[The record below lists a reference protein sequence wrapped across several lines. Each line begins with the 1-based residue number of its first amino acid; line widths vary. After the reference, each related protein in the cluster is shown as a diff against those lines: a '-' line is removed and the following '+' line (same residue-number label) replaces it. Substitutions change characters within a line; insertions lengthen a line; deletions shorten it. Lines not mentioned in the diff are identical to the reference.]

1 MADKSIE
8 VTKIAYNLRSN
19 TDLLSSLSVKL
30 YRFCQNPPE
39 STEQYTKFA
48 ESFIGKDIIAN
59 DVPIIDLPF
68 YINAMQPTAV
78 PVAIKNALGNNPAE
92 INRFAMSKIQ
102 IILAYCNL
110 CSVLLS
116 FARPIETIYTLE
128 QVSEILRVSPR
139 VAKNLVDDKELPA
152 FNIGIH
158 VRVPKSSINSYIH
171 THSSTRK
178 SKKRRFVAPRTEQP
192 KPHSE
197 QPKQRTE
204 QPKQIHDTTVTKPHN
219 SQQSKSRPNPPKNQ
233 SKNSPKTASNKP
245 FFEQKPRKTHERPN
259 LTVLVE
265 EKPKKKPQMEA
276 IVMQGQTE
284 KTKEDTIIQNNE
296 PPAEKPSDAVPEALP
311 PLNIDSATE
320 AASGQEKKPK
330 KAEKTEGT
338 DDIEVPSFSEAPKK
352 AEVPVEDKAK
362 ETKEEENVLSDDD
375 LVEELDE
382 AISTISDFNENSDN
396 DEDKDTKN
404 ANQDVIAPSDV
415 PAPPTEELVQDVP
428 VTVEEDSPK
437 AMEFGNISV
446 VNDTNGVDLLGGTK
460 AEAKKKPS
468 VPIRRK
474 TVE

>member
-78 PVAIKNALGNNPAE
+78 PTNIKNALGNNPAE

-204 QPKQIHDTTVTKPHN
+204 QPKQVHDTTVTKPHN

-245 FFEQKPRKTHERPN
+245 FFEQKPRKTHEHPN

-265 EKPKKKPQMEA
+265 EKPRKKPPMEA
-276 IVMQGQTE
+276 IVMQGQSE
-284 KTKEDTIIQNNE
+284 KPKEDTIIQNNE
-296 PPAEKPSDAVPEALP
+296 PPAEKPSDAVSETLP

-320 AASGQEKKPK
+320 AASGQERKPK
-330 KAEKTEGT
+330 KAEKTEET
-338 DDIEVPSFSEAPKK
+338 DDIEVPSFSVAPKK
-352 AEVPVEDKAK
+352 AEVPVKDKAK
-362 ETKEEENVLSDDD
+362 ETKEEENVIPYDD
-375 LVEELDE
+375 LAEELDE

-396 DEDKDTKN
+396 DGDKDTEKT
-404 ANQDVIAPSDV
+404 NQNVIAPSDA
-415 PAPPTEELVQDVP
+415 PAPPAEELVQDVP
-428 VTVEEDSPK
+428 STVEEDSPK
-437 AMEFGNISV
+437 VRKFGNISV

>member
-48 ESFIGKDIIAN
+48 ESFIGNDIIAN

-178 SKKRRFVAPRTEQP
+178 SKKRRFVAPRAEQP

-197 QPKQRTE
+197 QSKQRTE
-204 QPKQIHDTTVTKPHN
+204 QPKQVHDTTVTKPHN
-219 SQQSKSRPNPPKNQ
+219 SQQPKSLPNPPKNQ
-233 SKNSPKTASNKP
+233 SKNSLKTASNKP

-276 IVMQGQTE
+276 IVMQGRAE
-284 KTKEDTIIQNNE
+284 KPKEDTIIQNNE
-296 PPAEKPSDAVPEALP
+296 SPAEKPSDAVSETLP
-311 PLNIDSATE
+311 PLNIDSVPE

-375 LVEELDE
+375 LAEELDE

-396 DEDKDTKN
+396 DKDTEN
-404 ANQDVIAPSDV
+404 ANQDVIAPSDALAT
-415 PAPPTEELVQDVP
+415 PAEELVQDVP
-428 VTVEEDSPK
+428 ATVEEDSPK
-437 AMEFGNISV
+437 AIEFGNISV
-446 VNDTNGVDLLGGTK
+446 VNDTDGVDLLGGTK
-460 AEAKKKPS
+460 AETKKKPS

>member
-8 VTKIAYNLRSN
+8 VPKIAYNLRSN

-78 PVAIKNALGNNPAE
+78 PTNIKNALGNNPAE

-192 KPHSE
+192 KPRSE

-204 QPKQIHDTTVTKPHN
+204 QPKQIHDTTVAKPHN
-219 SQQSKSRPNPPKNQ
+219 SQQPKPRPNPPKNQ

-259 LTVLVE
+259 LTTLVE
-265 EKPKKKPQMEA
+265 EKPKKKPSMEA
-276 IVMQGQTE
+276 IVMQGQAE
-284 KTKEDTIIQNNE
+284 KPKEDTIIQNNKLL
-296 PPAEKPSDAVPEALP
+296 AEKSSDAVSEVLP
-311 PLNIDSATE
+311 PLSIASVPE
-320 AASGQEKKPK
+320 AASGQEKKSK
-330 KAEKTEGT
+330 KAEKTEET
-338 DDIEVPSFSEAPKK
+338 DDIEVPSFSVTPKK
-352 AEVPVEDKAK
+352 AEVSVEDKAK
-362 ETKEEENVLSDDD
+362 ETKEEKNVISDD

-382 AISTISDFNENSDN
+382 AISTISDFNENSDS
-396 DEDKDTKN
+396 DEDKDTEN
-404 ANQDVIAPSDV
+404 TNQDVIAPSDA
-415 PAPPTEELVQDVP
+415 PAPPAEELVQDVP
-428 VTVEEDSPK
+428 VTVEEDSSK

>member
-78 PVAIKNALGNNPAE
+78 PTNIKNALGNNPAE

-139 VAKNLVDDKELPA
+139 VVKNLVDDKELPA

-171 THSSTRK
+171 THSSTHK

-204 QPKQIHDTTVTKPHN
+204 QPKQAHDTTVTKPHN
-219 SQQSKSRPNPPKNQ
+219 SQQPKSRPNPPKNQ

-245 FFEQKPRKTHERPN
+245 FFEQKPRKTYERPN

-265 EKPKKKPQMEA
+265 EKPKKKPPMEVL
-276 IVMQGQTE
+276 VMQEQSE
-284 KTKEDTIIQNNE
+284 KPKEDTIIQNNE
-296 PPAEKPSDAVPEALP
+296 LLAEKPSDAVSETLP
-311 PLNIDSATE
+311 PLNIDSAPK

-352 AEVPVEDKAK
+352 AEVPVEDKAR
-362 ETKEEENVLSDDD
+362 ETKEEENVIPYDD

-396 DEDKDTKN
+396 DEDKDTEK
-404 ANQDVIAPSDV
+404 ANQDVIAPSDA
-415 PAPPTEELVQDVP
+415 PAPPAEELVQDAP
-428 VTVEEDSPK
+428 ATVEEDSPK
-437 AMEFGNISV
+437 AKEFGNISA
-446 VNDTNGVDLLGGTK
+446 VNDTNGVDLLGEMR
-460 AEAKKKPS
+460 AETKKKPS